1 MLSTVADTTH
11 SLCKAAS
18 SGDRAP
24 WARWPRLRLV
34 VWWPRLRSPGVVAAS
49 EACGVVAAS
58 ETRLQSTS

>member
-24 WARWPRLRLV
+24 WARWPRLRPL
-34 VWWPRLRSPGVVAAS
+34 GVVATS

-58 ETRLQSTS
+58 EVPGRGGRV